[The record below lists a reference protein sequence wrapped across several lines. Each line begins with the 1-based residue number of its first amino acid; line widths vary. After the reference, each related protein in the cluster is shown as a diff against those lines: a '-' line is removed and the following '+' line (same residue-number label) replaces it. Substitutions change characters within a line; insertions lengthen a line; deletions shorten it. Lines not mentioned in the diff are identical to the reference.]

1 MRKIVSFMHIS
12 LDGLVAG
19 PNGEMDWIHVDAE
32 IFDYAAERTNAADTA
47 LYGRVTYD
55 MMDAYWP
62 NAAEQPDASKH
73 DIEHGTWY
81 NRVEKL
87 VISKSLE
94 GQKKDK
100 TTIIGHDI
108 GKQVS
113 DLKSKAGKEI
123 IIFGSPGATQT
134 LMEENLV
141 DEFWLFV
148 NPVLLGA
155 GIPLFKNIKAPV
167 SLKLLKST
175 AFAGSGVVCL
185 HYETIR

>member
-12 LDGLVAG
+12 LDGFTAG

-32 IFDYAAERTNAADTA
+32 IFDYAAERTNAADMA

-62 NAAEQPDASKH
+62 TAPSQPNASKH

-81 NRVEKL
+81 NQVEKL
-87 VISKSLE
+87 VISKSMD

-100 TTIIGHDI
+100 TTIIGQDI
-108 GKQVS
+108 DKQVS
-113 DLKSKAGKEI
+113 DIKNKPGKEI
-123 IIFGSPGATQT
+123 IIFGSTRATQT
-134 LMEENLV
+134 LMEYQLV

-148 NPVLLGA
+148 NPVLLGT
-155 GIPLFKNIKAPV
+155 GMPFFKNIKSRV
-167 SLKLLKST
+167 NLKLLKST
-175 AFAGSGVVCL
+175 PFADSGVVCL
-185 HYETIR
+185 HYETIK

>member
-1 MRKIVSFMHIS
+1 MRKIVSFMHVT

-19 PNGEMDWIHVDAE
+19 PNGEMDWIHVDPE
-32 IFDYAAERTNAADTA
+32 IFDYASERTNAADTV

-62 NAAEQPDASKH
+62 TAPSKPNASKH
-73 DIEHGTWY
+73 DIEHGNWY
-81 NRVEKL
+81 NQVDKL
-87 VISKSLE
+87 VISKSME
-94 GQKKDK
+94 GQKRDK

-113 DLKSKAGKEI
+113 DLKNKPGKEI
-123 IIFGSPGATQT
+123 IIFGSARATQT
-134 LMEENLV
+134 LMEYQLV

-148 NPVLLGA
+148 NPILLGT
-155 GIPLFKNIKAPV
+155 GMPLFKNIKAPV
-167 SLKLLKST
+167 KLKLLKST

-185 HYETIR
+185 HYETIK